1 MSGKD
6 RLGIIRQMIINE
18 KRLQVSDLSKK
29 FSVTEETIRRD
40 FEKLEAE
47 GVINRTYGGAVLN
60 TKNALSGIHFIKRA
74 KNNVEEKKEIAIKA
88 LGLLDNKYT
97 LYADSST
104 TVMETLKLLK
114 DRGDLTVVTNSS
126 EAFHELLM
134 SELTMI
140 STGGIFNKKSLSFQ
154 GDLTEKATKNYNVD
168 VALISCK
175 ALNKDKGVCDS
186 NETEARIKKIMIDQA
201 EEVILLI
208 DSSKFDSIAFVH
220 LADFE
225 KINYIVTNKKPS
237 DEWIDTLSALGVQ
250 LIY

>member
-1 MSGKD
+1 MSGKG

-47 GVINRTYGGAVLN
+47 GVLNRTYGGAVLN
-60 TKNALSGIHFIKRA
+60 TKNALSGVHFIKRA
-74 KNNVEEKKEIAIKA
+74 EHNVEEKKEIAIKA
-88 LGLLDNKYT
+88 LKLLENKST

-104 TVMETLKLLK
+104 TVMQTLKLLK
-114 DRGDLTVVTNSS
+114 DRSDLTVVTNSS
-126 EAFHELLM
+126 EAFHELLL
-134 SELTMI
+134 SDLTMI

-154 GDLTEKATKNYNVD
+154 GDLTEKATQNYNVD
-168 VALISCK
+168 VALVSCK
-175 ALNKDKGVCDS
+175 ALNKDKAACDS
-186 NETEARIKKIMIDQA
+186 NEAEARIKKIMIEQA

-208 DSSKFDSIAFVH
+208 DGSKFGSIAFVH

-225 KINYIVTNKKPS
+225 NINYIVTDKKPS
-237 DEWIDTLSALGVQ
+237 DEWIDILESSGVK